1 MHDLSVS
8 VVVIQ
13 EVVIDVNEWKLN
25 AKIDITWCNE
35 NSQKFGC
42 ILARMQ
48 ALIQEKSH
56 FIEKFIICK
65 NINIESNFVTL

>member
-25 AKIDITWCNE
+25 AKIDITWFNE
-35 NSQKFGC
+35 NSQKLCG
-42 ILARMQ
+42 ILGRLQ
-48 ALIQEKSH
+48 ALIQENKLFYNKVH
-56 FIEKFIICK
+56 
-65 NINIESNFVTL
+65 NM

>member
-35 NSQKFGC
+35 NSEKFGC
-42 ILARMQ
+42 TLERMQ

-56 FIEKFIICK
+56 FI
-65 NINIESNFVTL
+65 